1 MHGDA
6 QFNCSTSKKG
16 CQVSQLPDH
25 DILTEYGLIVNR
37 FDVSFSLG
45 VGGGGGESCTYKS
58 YSMSYTPI
66 NSNAGWLQ
74 RTNCP
79 LAAYL

>member
-45 VGGGGGESCTYKS
+45 VGGGGGGNHA
-58 YSMSYTPI
+58 PI
-66 NSNAGWLQ
+66 N
-74 RTNCP
+74 RTACRIH
-79 LAAYL
+79 L